1 MRIAHLGS
9 ILAVGL
15 LSACSESPSLPSLT
29 KITPK
34 ALSDTASEADRQSTI
49 WDAFNTDISTN
60 PVKVNRYI
68 WQASIEV
75 LNFMPIETID
85 PFSGIIV
92 MGYGIPPGGSTA
104 YRATVHV
111 TEPALDARAL
121 RVALGTRS
129 GPATAET
136 MRSLEDAILSR
147 ARQIRRDD
155 SRL

>member
-9 ILAVGL
+9 ILAVGIL
-15 LSACSESPSLPSLT
+15 AACSGSPGLNSLT

-49 WDAFNTDISTN
+49 WDAFNTDISTT

-136 MRSLEDAILSR
+136 MRSVEDAILSR

>member
-15 LSACSESPSLPSLT
+15 LSACSESTNLPSLT

-34 ALSDTASEADRQSTI
+34 ALSDTASEADRRSTI

-75 LNFMPIETID
+75 LDFMPIDTVD

-104 YRATVHV
+104 YRAMVHV

-121 RVALGTRS
+121 RVALATRS
-129 GPATAET
+129 GPAPAET

-155 SRL
+155 GRL